1 MQLIL
6 KNYALLGE
14 NFLFR
19 LSLQIKPLN
28 STTVFMT
35 EKWKSAAVNVFVYL
49 DAYLCKHKTFFKR
62 HDVLAIKRGSIT
74 LYKPIF
80 QMPEMVTVF
89 VKKAW
94 KE

>member
-35 EKWKSAAVNVFVYL
+35 EKWKSAAVNVFF
-49 DAYLCKHKTFFKR
+49 T
-62 HDVLAIKRGSIT
+62 
-74 LYKPIF
+74 
-80 QMPEMVTVF
+80 
-89 VKKAW
+89 
-94 KE
+94 